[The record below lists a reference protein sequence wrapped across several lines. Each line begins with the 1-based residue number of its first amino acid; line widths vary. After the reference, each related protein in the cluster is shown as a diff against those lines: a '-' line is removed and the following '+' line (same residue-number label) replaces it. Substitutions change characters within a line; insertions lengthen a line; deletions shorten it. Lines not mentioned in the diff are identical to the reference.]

1 MLETERDYWELL
13 KELTIKE
20 QRFVQE
26 YLTHGNATL
35 AAKTASYAPR
45 SSQQTGFDLLLKP
58 VISRAVVLGRELMA
72 ERLDA
77 TAVRILQELAA
88 SAFSN
93 LSHYHIDDEGYLA
106 LEEGAPAEA
115 MRAVQSVRR
124 KKVVK
129 DDGTII
135 YETEFRL
142 WDKTKALEL
151 LGKKL
156 KLFVDRVE
164 VENPQDQLFRMMIQ
178 KLKDEQQGENPT
190 SSIQ

>member
-1 MLETERDYWELL
+1 MFTTERKYWELL

-26 YLTHGNATL
+26 YLTHGNASR
-35 AAKTASYAPR
+35 AAKKAGYAER
-45 SSQQTGFDLLLKP
+45 SAQQTGYDLLLKP
-58 VISRAVVLGRELMA
+58 FISNVVEAGCEFMA
-72 ERLDA
+72 QRLDA
-77 TAVRILQELAA
+77 TAEKVLRELAA

-93 LSHYHIDDEGYLA
+93 LSHYYIDDEGYLA

-115 MRAVQSVRR
+115 MRAVQSFEREKIV
-124 KKVVK
+124 KEDGSVVHRSK
-129 DDGTII
+129 
-135 YETEFRL
+135 FRF

-156 KLFVDRVE
+156 KLFVDKIE

-178 KLKDEQQGENPT
+178 KLKDEQGENPT
-190 SSIQ
+190 PSIQ